1 MPTASGRSPA
11 SRSTNGIFSN
21 TMLTEYDTLP
31 DGLLEASVEELDALL
46 GGPALIHLPGR
57 RPAPLFVTVLSH
69 GNESTSFYAVQAL
82 LQKWRDRE
90 LPRALSIFI
99 GNVKAASQTQRYLDG
114 QADYNRAWPGTEDP
128 DSPEAQM
135 MQLIVDRMR
144 ERKAFASIDLHNNTG
159 INPHYACINRVDNQ
173 FLHLASMFSRT
184 VVYFIRPLGVQSMAM
199 SYVCPSVTIECG
211 KPGHKYGVEHA
222 RDYVDACLHLS
233 ELPQHPVASHD
244 VDLFHTVAIVKVR
257 ENVSFGFGDE
267 SVDLRLVNDMDHLN
281 FRELPSGTQLGWL
294 KDNGLIAL
302 DVCDDNGQ
310 EVYEKYFSVDAGA
323 LVTARPLMPSMFTL
337 DEKIIRQDCL
347 GYLMEKLLP
356 E

>member
-1 MPTASGRSPA
+1 
-11 SRSTNGIFSN
+11 
-21 TMLTEYDTLP
+21 
-31 DGLLEASVEELDALL
+31 
-46 GGPALIHLPGR
+46 
-57 RPAPLFVTVLSH
+57 
-69 GNESTSFYAVQAL
+69 
-82 LQKWRDRE
+82 
-90 LPRALSIFI
+90 
-99 GNVKAASQTQRYLDG
+99 
-114 QADYNRAWPGTEDP
+114 
-128 DSPEAQM
+128 M
-135 MQLIVDRMR
+135 MQQVVDRMR

-222 RDYVDACLHLS
+222 RDYLDSCLHLS
-233 ELPQHPVASHD
+233 ELPTHPVASHD
-244 VDLFHTVAIVKVR
+244 VELFHTVAVVKVR
-257 ENVSFGFGDE
+257 EDVSFGFHDGP
-267 SVDLRLVNDMDHLN
+267 VDLQLVGNIDHLN
-281 FRELPSGTQLGWL
+281 FRELPPGTQLGWL
-294 KDNGLIAL
+294 KDSGLVAL

-310 EVYEKYFSVDAGA
+310 EVYEDYFSVDDGA
-323 LVTARPLMPSMFTL
+323 LVTTRSFMPSMFTL